1 VWVGIKDEAAL
12 DAAIADMHP
21 RLKPL
26 AYSVER
32 MAPVASG
39 VELLLGARR
48 DRSFGP
54 IVLVGAG
61 GIYAELVR
69 DVAVALAPVTDAQ
82 AEVLIRSLR
91 IAPLLMGARGGRPLD
106 VGAAAR
112 ATAALSRLA
121 AARTAIAE
129 IEINPLLVL
138 PHGALALD
146 ARIVS

>member
-1 VWVGIKDEAAL
+1 MRAGAARL
-12 DAAIADMHP
+12 YADMQL

-32 MAPVASG
+32 MAPVSSG
-39 VELLLGARR
+39 VELLIGARR

-61 GIYAELVR
+61 GVYAELLK
-69 DVAVALAPVTDAQ
+69 DVAVALAPVTEAQ

-91 IAPLLMGARGGRPLD
+91 IAQVLLGARGGRPLD

-121 AARTAIAE
+121 AARPAIAE
-129 IEINPLLVL
+129 IEVNPLLVL

-146 ARIVS
+146 ARIVT